1 MKKTCK
7 GLMNFLE
14 SKGCTNFTIID
25 MFTKAY
31 SVLNNPKYKN
41 IMVSISGG
49 VDSDVM
55 LDVCS
60 KVTSKPIQYVW
71 FDTGIEYTATK
82 EHLVYLEDKYNIHII
97 SEKAEIPVPLGV
109 KKFGLPFKSK
119 KISDFLSRLIKHNFK
134 FQDLPFEQLI
144 LEYPNCR
151 STLRWWCNCYEHL
164 PLNINYTRG
173 LKEFLIKN
181 PPKFAIS
188 DKCCK
193 GAKKD
198 VSKRYLKLHN
208 IELSIIGVRR
218 SEGGVRS
225 IAYKDCFSYGD
236 SVDNYRPLFWL
247 SDSDKKEY
255 EELFDIKHSKC
266 YSEYGLKRTGCCGCP
281 FGRDFEKELGVLEK
295 FEPRL
300 FNAVNSIFKE
310 SYDYTRKFLESR

>member
-1 MKKTCK
+1 
-7 GLMNFLE
+7 MNFLE

-49 VDSDVM
+49 ADSDVM

-60 KVTSKPIQYVW
+60 KVTKPIQYVW

-97 SEKAEIPVPLGV
+97 REKAEIPVPLGV

-151 STLRWWCNCYEHL
+151 STLRWWCNCYEHP

-173 LKEFLIKN
+173 LKEFLVKN

-198 VSKRYLKLHN
+198 VSKRYLKSHN

-218 SEGGVRS
+218 SEGGGS
-225 IAYKDCFSYGD
+225 
-236 SVDNYRPLFWL
+236 
-247 SDSDKKEY
+247 
-255 EELFDIKHSKC
+255 
-266 YSEYGLKRTGCCGCP
+266 
-281 FGRDFEKELGVLEK
+281 
-295 FEPRL
+295 
-300 FNAVNSIFKE
+300 
-310 SYDYTRKFLESR
+310 